1 MRVTQLGSYEIL
13 EELGSGGMASVYRAY
28 HPAMDRFVAIKLI
41 KDNLAFDKA
50 SLERFKDEARLI
62 ARLEHPHL
70 LPIYDYAADSHSAY
84 IVMRYLEGTSLRAI
98 LDKSG
103 ALPFHEIV
111 HLCRQIASVL
121 DYAHSQGVIHR
132 DIKAENILLDTVG
145 NAYLTDFG
153 IAGFIGDRKSSLAGT
168 PATMSPEQIR
178 GNERLSPSSD
188 IYSLGVV
195 LFEMATGR
203 LPFEAPTEDEVMKQ
217 HLHAPIPSAKKL
229 NPYLPDRIDIFFQK
243 ALAKNPSERM
253 SSAADMRR
261 ALESML
267 APNEAFRSL
276 MMVKEVAQAEVQDMR
291 ENRSK
296 SQNGHAKHDLETS
309 RGIKET
315 LVRANSTIQSVEQ
328 ATVFRSKRSPHLY
341 YLILLLFF
349 IISVL
354 LLIGLMGLPKSANVR
369 MTEIAQTRSVLGI
382 AQAQTATVNAS
393 NGIFSSPVATMTE
406 PVIIPSATNEIV
418 VIPSATSEVVVIPSA
433 TAEAILSPSPEA
445 IASPTTA
452 IVVPPTTSN
461 SLEQVGLAYL
471 NLPEPEAVLVFPQ
484 MALYSVDRAFDVELN
499 PLGSSTDPSH
509 LYAAPNSSLVVT
521 AVDERGMHLDA
532 AQNSFFVA
540 DSGDYTSGI
549 EFSFQNLPE
558 IFVSIEAGQTCVG
571 IYSLSDNVLY
581 FDCLVGAC
589 SYHIGVGG
597 DKRPVPA
604 GQRLVAGFENQA
616 TERIIPI
623 PESAILQYESF
634 LNQSPNP
641 ATYLDCI
648 ESYLVSTPPNNPIV
662 VSNP

>member
-98 LDKSG
+98 LNKSG

-111 HLCRQIASVL
+111 HICRQIASVL

-217 HLHAPIPSAKKL
+217 HLHAPIPSAKAL

-253 SSAADMRR
+253 TSAADMRR

-276 MMVKEVAQAEVQDMR
+276 VMVKEVAQAEAQDMR

-296 SQNGHAKHDLETS
+296 SQNGHAKHDVDMS
-309 RGIKET
+309 SGSKET
-315 LVRANSTIQSVEQ
+315 LVRANSTIQNVEQ
-328 ATVFRSKRSPHLY
+328 ATQFRKRGSYLY
-341 YLILLLFF
+341 YLIFLLFF
-349 IISVL
+349 AISVL

-393 NGIFSSPVATMTE
+393 NGIFSSPVASSE
-406 PVIIPSATNEIV
+406 PLIIPSATNEI
-418 VIPSATSEVVVIPSA
+418 VVIPSA

-445 IASPTTA
+445 IASPELVIVASPTTA
-452 IVVPPTTSN
+452 NIAPPTTSN

-521 AVDERGMHLDA
+521 AVDEQGMHLDA

-549 EFSFQNLPE
+549 EFGFQNLPE

-597 DKRPVPA
+597 EKRPVPA
-604 GQRLVAGFENQA
+604 GQRLVAGFESQA